1 MSDGERKKRVSE
13 AMRVF
18 MGVGRSHRTAIDK
31 FTAALDIHRSQ
42 NMLLM
47 YLNMT
52 ENQPSQKELC
62 DHFGVSAA
70 TVAVTLKKLEK
81 NGYVERSRFGRDNR
95 INRIRVTEKGKR
107 ILARTKLIF
116 DKCDEIVFDG
126 FSDSEME
133 LLVSMMSRM
142 KANIENPALYGDIVK
157 ETEDIANEKM
167 A

>member
-18 MGVGRSHRTAIDK
+18 MGVGRSHRAAIDK